1 LPTRGYGA
9 TSEDRP
15 DEESRKRIIPITSG
29 TVDAR
34 SNPLQ
39 HEQRLRL
46 AGAQLSCSNR
56 PRVANSYTMT
66 HWNLYLPSKD
76 SSKQWVLDRLDA
88 LLESDSL
95 VPAFPE
101 AALKLCNIAKNENTQ
116 IDDVARVV
124 AVDAGLTARC
134 IHVASSIG
142 FAARP
147 IESIDQALV
156 LIGMEQ
162 VRRIAI
168 AVAAI
173 DTFSNFSDQIDWRRY
188 WLHNI
193 LVGRLTERVAAT
205 FRKTTGREYLSGL
218 LHDIG
223 KLIIEHYF
231 PEQSQQI
238 TALAAERSCGHAA
251 VEIEVLGVNH
261 AQIGAALCEC
271 MRVHPHILK
280 AVWYHHDPQ
289 SVEHTAD
296 PNGDGGFLA
305 SCIAI
310 GDRLAHRANIG
321 VIDRQESGSIVEDSA
336 EWLFLQ
342 RLAVP
347 DKVEIDLKEEVRRTD
362 EDLKAFLA

>member
-1 LPTRGYGA
+1 
-9 TSEDRP
+9 
-15 DEESRKRIIPITSG
+15 
-29 TVDAR
+29 
-34 SNPLQ
+34 
-39 HEQRLRL
+39 
-46 AGAQLSCSNR
+46 
-56 PRVANSYTMT
+56 MT

-76 SSKQWVLDRLDA
+76 SSKKWVLDRLDG

-101 AALKLCNIAKNENTQ
+101 AALKLCDIAKDENTQ
-116 IDDVARVV
+116 MDDVAKVV

-134 IHVASSIG
+134 IQVASSIG
-142 FAARP
+142 VAARP
-147 IESIDQALV
+147 IESIDQALA

-162 VRRIAI
+162 VRRIAF

-173 DTFSNFSDQIDWRRY
+173 DTFSNFSDKIDWHRY

-205 FRKTTGREYLSGL
+205 FRRPSGREYLSGL
-218 LHDIG
+218 LHDVG

-238 TALAAERSCGHAA
+238 TAEAAESNCGHAA
-251 VEIEVLGVNH
+251 LETKILGVNH

-271 MRVHPHILK
+271 MRVHPDILK

-289 SVEHTAD
+289 NVEHTAD

-305 SCIAI
+305 ACIAI
-310 GDRLAHRANIG
+310 GDRLANRAKIG
-321 VIDRQESGSIVEDSA
+321 VLDRQESGSMVEESA

-347 DKVEIDLKEEVRRTD
+347 HKVEIDMKEEVRQTG